1 MVGAIRLAY
10 TGPRFA
16 PRSGRY
22 EMGSTSPYWHP
33 GAVALGAVL
42 AWSTPLHA
50 RAAPCNGGHMDEVR
64 VASVIDART
73 LRLQDGREVRLA
85 GVEDTASGLPPSPQQ
100 RAALER
106 LTADR
111 AIVLHGT
118 AKQDRYGRL
127 VAYAFLP
134 GRNGDMLQ
142 ARMIEN
148 GHLLVTAAIDD
159 QDCALFL
166 RGREARAR
174 QARRGIW
181 AEPAALKNTEMP
193 GDILAVAGQFVV
205 AEGRVHSV
213 REAGA
218 TLYIN
223 FGRRWTQDFA
233 VTISRR
239 NLAAF
244 EAAGVPLKSLE
255 RRRVRVRGWVEQ
267 RGGPRIHASWAGQIE
282 VVGN

>member
-1 MVGAIRLAY
+1 MASIIPSARPAALAA
-10 TGPRFA
+10 TLA
-16 PRSGRY
+16 AS
-22 EMGSTSPYWHP
+22 
-33 GAVALGAVL
+33 L
-42 AWSTPLHA
+42 AWNAPIAA
-50 RAAPCNGGHMDEVR
+50 REVPCAGEHVGEGR
-64 VASVIDART
+64 VASVIDPRT
-73 LRLQDGREVRLA
+73 LRMQDGREVRLA
-85 GVEDTASGLPPSPQQ
+85 GVEDTASGLPPTPQQ
-100 RAALER
+100 RAALES
-106 LTADR
+106 LTSGRDITLR
-111 AIVLHGT
+111 GSP
-118 AKQDRYGRL
+118 KEDRYGRL
-127 VAYAFLP
+127 VAFAFVQ
-134 GRNGDMLQ
+134 GRDEMLQ

-159 QDCALFL
+159 QDCVLFL

-174 QARRGIW
+174 QAKRGIW
-181 AEPAALKNTEMP
+181 AEPAALKNTEIP
-193 GDILAVAGQFVV
+193 GDILAVVGRFVV
-205 AEGRVHSV
+205 AEGRVQSV
-213 REAGA
+213 REAGS

-239 NLAAF
+239 NVAAF

>member
-1 MVGAIRLAY
+1 MGERVGE
-10 TGPRFA
+10 G
-16 PRSGRY
+16 
-22 EMGSTSPYWHP
+22 
-33 GAVALGAVL
+33 
-42 AWSTPLHA
+42 
-50 RAAPCNGGHMDEVR
+50 R

-73 LRLQDGREVRLA
+73 FRMQDGREVRLA
-85 GVEDTASGLPPSPQQ
+85 GVEDTASGLSAKPQQ
-100 RAALER
+100 RAALEALAGGR
-106 LTADR
+106 DIALR
-111 AIVLHGT
+111 GSP
-118 AKQDRYGRL
+118 KEDRYGRL
-127 VAYAFLP
+127 VAFAFVRGQDTP
-134 GRNGDMLQ
+134 IQ
-142 ARMIEN
+142 ARMIED

-159 QDCALFL
+159 QDCGLFL

-174 QARRGIW
+174 RAGRGIW
-181 AEPAALKNTEMP
+181 ADPSALKNTEMS
-193 GDILAVAGQFVV
+193 GDILAVVGQFVV

-223 FGRRWTQDFA
+223 FGQRWTQDFA

-239 NLAAF
+239 SVAAF

>member
-1 MVGAIRLAY
+1 MTLIFPYRQAGA
-10 TGPRFA
+10 F
-16 PRSGRY
+16 
-22 EMGSTSPYWHP
+22 
-33 GAVALGAVL
+33 AVALAAQL
-42 AWSTPLHA
+42 SCNAPLHA
-50 RAAPCNGGHMDEVR
+50 RETPCLGERVGEGR
-64 VASVIDART
+64 VAAVVDART
-73 LRLQDGREVRLA
+73 FRMQDGREVRLA
-85 GVEDTASGLPPSPQQ
+85 GVEDTALAARPEQ
-100 RAALER
+100 RTALETIMAGR
-106 LTADR
+106 DV
-111 AIVLHGT
+111 VLHGSP
-118 AKQDRYGRL
+118 KEDRYGRL
-127 VAYAFLP
+127 AAFAFVQGHNELV
-134 GRNGDMLQ
+134 Q
-142 ARMIEN
+142 ARMIED
-148 GHLLVTAAIDD
+148 GHLLVSAAIDD
-159 QDCALFL
+159 GDCARFL
-166 RGREARAR
+166 RSREARAR
-174 QARRGIW
+174 QARNGIW

-193 GDILAVAGQFVV
+193 GDILAVVGQFVV

-239 NLAAF
+239 NMAAL